1 MSGMRGS
8 GYRLR
13 DSRSKE
19 VFQPPYLWS
28 SMNSNF
34 SVTIDKNF
42 SPVSMIGHKLRR
54 PKQGGEKEQKLVS
67 TQTLVNATRV
77 AVIKIAMLSRRSTA
91 SFREKA
97 LGTRARYPGL
107 NLSLR
112 SRWRRRIITVHNNIH
127 TEHRRGML
135 QEARP
140 GKEEV
145 IFASLRLIGRFLG
158 WDETYC
164 KIQRGSGRQQD
175 LRRTTV
181 SAQVSSP
188 ASTEKVK

>member
-34 SVTIDKNF
+34 PVTIDKSF

-91 SFREKA
+91 S
-97 LGTRARYPGL
+97 
-107 NLSLR
+107 
-112 SRWRRRIITVHNNIH
+112 
-127 TEHRRGML
+127 
-135 QEARP
+135 
-140 GKEEV
+140 
-145 IFASLRLIGRFLG
+145 
-158 WDETYC
+158 
-164 KIQRGSGRQQD
+164 
-175 LRRTTV
+175 
-181 SAQVSSP
+181 
-188 ASTEKVK
+188 